1 MLGPDRTVDMRQVGL
16 SGKPSNY
23 GASFDEY
30 PIETGRYRAVLER
43 AALESGWGQPL
54 PSGQGRGIAVH
65 RSFLSYVA
73 SVVHADVAPDGTVRI
88 PRVDVAIDA
97 GFVANPERT
106 RAQLEGATIMGLSN
120 ALASAITFSQG
131 RTDQSNFRDYRV
143 LRFDAAPREIHV
155 HIMDSDAKPGGVGEP
170 GVPPTAPA
178 LCNAIFAAT
187 GKRIRALP
195 VGDQLKAWQPAIT

>member
-1 MLGPDRTVDMRQVGL
+1 MQRAGL

-23 GASFDEY
+23 GATFDDY
-30 PIETGRYRAVLER
+30 PIETGRYRAVLDR
-43 AALESGWGQPL
+43 AAQEAGWGQPL
-54 PSGQGRGIAVH
+54 PTGQGRGIAVH

-73 SVVHADVAPDGTVRI
+73 SVVHAEVAPDGTVRI
-88 PRVDVAIDA
+88 PRIDVAIDA

-106 RAQLEGATIMGLSN
+106 VSQIEGATIMGLSN
-120 ALASAITFSQG
+120 AMTSAITFTRG

-155 HIMDSDAKPGGVGEP
+155 HIMESDAKPGGVGEP
-170 GVPPTAPA
+170 AVPPTAPA

-187 GKRIRALP
+187 GKRIRTLP
-195 VGDQLKAWQPAIT
+195 VGDQLKGWQPSIT